1 MGEARERNA
10 SGLVFSISMSAVAPS
25 PEDLVGRYAI
35 YDEIATGG
43 MATVHFG
50 RLLGP
55 VSFARTVAI
64 KRLHPHLA
72 REPEFVAM
80 FLDEARVAARVRHPN
95 VVPMLDIVTN
105 QEGPPFLV
113 MEYVQGESL
122 ARLLGSVR
130 ERGQR
135 APVAV
140 ACSIVV
146 GMLLGLHAAHEA
158 KGELGESLGIV
169 HRDVSPQNVI
179 VGLDGV
185 PRLLDFGVAKA
196 VGRLQTTREGQFK
209 GKLAYTAPEVVR
221 GAPVTRVAD
230 IYSAGVVLWEALTG
244 NRLFVGQNDANLL
257 ERVLFAPIVAPSLR
271 AKEVAPSLDTV
282 VLRALSRDPRERFS
296 TAREMA
302 RAVEGAV
309 PIASRSEVGSWVEGL
324 AGDVL
329 AARAGTVARIERGPV
344 EPQAADPGE
353 GDALALSSAS
363 VPGAMA
369 SNIVPTDA
377 GVGSRPPSRRTLLHA
392 AATCALAAL
401 GWLAVNALRGPGP
414 KSAGTVHVAAEP
426 SGLAVAAP
434 PAAAPSTE
442 ASTSE
447 TEQVPLA
454 ATIAPPPSSPP
465 PHLAPAAKPASRDG
479 ASRHVAAK
487 PTLGG
492 ELPAAAAKSPCDPPW
507 TLDSQGIK
515 QYKLQCL

>member
-10 SGLVFSISMSAVAPS
+10 AGLVFSVSMSACPAS

-35 YDEIATGG
+35 YDEIAAGG

-50 RLLGP
+50 RLVGP

-72 REPEFVAM
+72 REPEFLAM

-95 VVPMLDIVTN
+95 VVPMLDIVTT
-105 QEGPPFLV
+105 QGEPPFLV

-122 ARLLGSVR
+122 ARLLGSLR
-130 ERGQR
+130 ERGER
-135 APVAV
+135 APAPVAG
-140 ACSIVV
+140 SIAV

-158 KGELGESLGIV
+158 KGERGESLGIV

-179 VGLDGV
+179 VGRDGV
-185 PRLLDFGVAKA
+185 PRLLDFGIAKA

-244 NRLFVGQNDANLL
+244 SRLFVGENDANLL

-271 AKEVAPSLDTV
+271 AKDVAPALDAL
-282 VLRALSRDPRERFS
+282 VLRALARDPRQRFS

-302 RAVEGAV
+302 RAIEAAI
-309 PIASRSEVGSWVEGL
+309 PIASRSEVGAWVERL

-329 AARAGTVARIERGPV
+329 AARAGTMARIERDLVQPQV
-344 EPQAADPGE
+344 AEPTE
-353 GDALALSSAS
+353 GDAPALSAPS

-369 SNIVPTDA
+369 SNIPEADA
-377 GVGSRPPSRRTLLHA
+377 AAGPRASSRRTLLRA
-392 AATCALAAL
+392 LATCAVGALAM
-401 GWLAVNALRGPGP
+401 LAVTGLRGSGAR
-414 KSAGTVHVAAEP
+414 SAAAP
-426 SGLAVAAP
+426 HLAQALPAPPVAAP
-434 PAAAPSTE
+434 ATVASGAEPAAS
-442 ASTSE
+442 
-447 TEQVPLA
+447 A
-454 ATIAPPPSSPP
+454 ADEPPQAAKVAARPSSPLP
-465 PHLAPAAKPASRDG
+465 RAAPAPK
-479 ASRHVAAK
+479 AAPRAGPNQK
-487 PTLGG
+487 AAARPTSGG
-492 ELPAAAAKSPCDPPW
+492 DVPPAAVRAPCNPPW
-507 TLDSQGIK
+507 TLDAQGIK
-515 QYKLQCL
+515 QYKLECL

>member
-1 MGEARERNA
+1 MGKGQERNA
-10 SGLVFSISMSAVAPS
+10 SGLVSSVSMSAAAAS

-50 RLLGP
+50 RLVGP
-55 VSFARTVAI
+55 ASFARTVAI

-95 VVPMLDIVTN
+95 VVPMLDIVTT
-105 QEGPPFLV
+105 QGEPPFLV

-122 ARLLGSVR
+122 ARLLGSLR

-135 APVAV
+135 APLPV

-185 PRLLDFGVAKA
+185 ARLLDFGVAKA

-209 GKLAYTAPEVVR
+209 GKLAYTAPEVAR
-221 GAPVTRVAD
+221 GAPATRMAD

-244 NRLFVGQNDANLL
+244 SPLFVGQNDANVL

-271 AKEVAPSLDTV
+271 AKEVAHALDAV
-282 VLRALSRDPRERFS
+282 VLRALARDPRQRFS

-302 RAVEGAV
+302 RAIEVAAG
-309 PIASRSEVGSWVEGL
+309 IASRSEVGSWVQSL

-344 EPQAADPGE
+344 EPQGADPGE
-353 GDALALSSAS
+353 GDALALSSQS
-363 VPGAMA
+363 LPGAMA
-369 SNIVPTDA
+369 STIVEADA
-377 GVGSRPPSRRTLLHA
+377 ALGPRAPPRRPILQLL
-392 AATCALAAL
+392 ATCAVGAL
-401 GWLAVNALRGPGP
+401 GIFAVNALRGSAP
-414 KSAGTVHVAAEP
+414 KSGAVHVAQEP
-426 SGLAVAAP
+426 SALPVVAP
-434 PAAAPSTE
+434 
-442 ASTSE
+442 
-447 TEQVPLA
+447 PLA
-454 ATIAPPPSSPP
+454 ASTAEPFIPAVDEPAPVATQPSTAR
-465 PHLAPAAKPASRDG
+465 PHIAPAAKPAPREG
-479 ASRHVAAK
+479 ASRHAAAK
-487 PTLGG
+487 PTGG
-492 ELPAAAAKSPCDPPW
+492 GDPPTAPAKAVCDPPW
-507 TLDSQGIK
+507 TLDAQGIK
-515 QYKLQCL
+515 QYKLECL

>member
-1 MGEARERNA
+1 MTAA
-10 SGLVFSISMSAVAPS
+10 AAS

-50 RLLGP
+50 RLVGP
-55 VSFARTVAI
+55 VQFARTVAI

-95 VVPMLDIVTN
+95 VVPMLDIVTTAG
-105 QEGPPFLV
+105 EPPFLV

-122 ARLLGSVR
+122 ARLLGSLR
-130 ERGQR
+130 ERGER
-135 APVAV
+135 AQAPV

-158 KGELGESLGIV
+158 KGERGESLGIV

-179 VGLDGV
+179 VGRDGV
-185 PRLLDFGVAKA
+185 ARLLDFGVAKA

-221 GAPVTRVAD
+221 GAPVTRASD

-244 NRLFVGQNDANLL
+244 SRLFVGENDANLL

-271 AKEVAPSLDTV
+271 AKDLAPALDAV
-282 VLRALSRDPRERFS
+282 VLRALARDPKQRFS

-302 RAVEGAV
+302 RAIEAAI
-309 PIASRSEVGSWVEGL
+309 PIAGRSEVGAWVESL

-329 AARAGTVARIERGPV
+329 AVRAGTMARIERDPV
-344 EPQAADPGE
+344 QPPVAEPTE
-353 GDALALSSAS
+353 GDAPALSAPS

-369 SNIVPTDA
+369 SNISETDA
-377 GVGSRPPSRRTLLHA
+377 AAGPRAFPRRALLPALALCALALLTVLGLRGAGPRGSAATHVIQDGPTPQVAALAPVASSAEPVASADEPPQAAKGAAQPPSALSSGAPAPKAAPRQGANHHA
-392 AATCALAAL
+392 AART
-401 GWLAVNALRGPGP
+401 
-414 KSAGTVHVAAEP
+414 AG
-426 SGLAVAAP
+426 GGDAP
-434 PAAAPSTE
+434 PAPARAP
-442 ASTSE
+442 
-447 TEQVPLA
+447 
-454 ATIAPPPSSPP
+454 
-465 PHLAPAAKPASRDG
+465 
-479 ASRHVAAK
+479 
-487 PTLGG
+487 
-492 ELPAAAAKSPCDPPW
+492 CNPPW
-507 TLDSQGIK
+507 TLDAQGIK
-515 QYKLQCL
+515 QYKLECL